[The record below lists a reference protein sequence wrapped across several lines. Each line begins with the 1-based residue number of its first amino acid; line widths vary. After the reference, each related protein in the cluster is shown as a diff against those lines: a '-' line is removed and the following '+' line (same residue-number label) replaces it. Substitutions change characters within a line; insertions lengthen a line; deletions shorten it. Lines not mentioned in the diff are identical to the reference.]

1 MEPPEELLEP
11 IRIDPIPMALAI
23 SCSVFALRCMEE
35 FRGNAM
41 EEADTDDALATVQ
54 LSCLL
59 ASRACRLSG
68 GDELLTPA
76 GLAHILQ
83 ACNMLF
89 TVLLRQTTPP
99 VSETDLAGSREFLAK
114 LASDEKNSPGLVS
127 LKKGIDSTL
136 PMIAADP
143 APIKDHEGG
152 LARMNSFAVQ
162 MRTLLQ
168 IGELNLRTLH

>member
-1 MEPPEELLEP
+1 MEPPEELLQP
-11 IRIDPIPMALAI
+11 IRSDPIPMALAI
-23 SCSVFALRCMEE
+23 SCSVFSLRCMEE
-35 FRGNAM
+35 FRGNEM
-41 EEADTDDALATVQ
+41 EDADADDALATVQ
-54 LSCLL
+54 LSCLI
-59 ASRACRLSG
+59 ASRACKLSG
-68 GDELLTPA
+68 GDDLLTPA

-89 TVLLRQTTPP
+89 TVLLRQSEPP
-99 VSETDLAGSREFLAK
+99 VNAQDLAGSEKFLAL
-114 LASDEKNSPGLVS
+114 LASDEKNSPGLVA
-127 LKKGIDSTL
+127 LKTGIDSTL

-162 MRTLLQ
+162 IRTLLQ